1 MGYNWGMVKKIL
13 IVFFSL
19 LLIGAACFY
28 NAVNVNPTQ
37 FKIREETIITDKIDE
52 DLDGFLVAY
61 FTDLSLND
69 KITDTYVDEVFAAI
83 SSFKPEMIVF
93 GGDLLDQD
101 ASIPSERIDHLVEKL
116 SDLHAPYGKYAVLG
130 DQDMRDPENI
140 SQKLN
145 DAGFKILNN
154 AGVLISKDNDSYF
167 NIVGIEPLVNGSPDL
182 ASAFS
187 YANAN
192 YYTLVTSH
200 CPDIFDSILGYHS
213 DLLLSGHSRG
223 GQIYIPL
230 LSLFGRDYGCKKY
243 YHGKTTKD
251 GTTIDVSNG
260 LGMIGDKARFLADAE
275 IVLYTFR
282 SAD

>member
-37 FKIREETIITDKIDE
+37 FKIREETIISDKIDE

-116 SDLHAPYGKYAVLG
+116 SDLHYNEIGVQNQHREINSFRWTSTG
-130 DQDMRDPENI
+130 
-140 SQKLN
+140 
-145 DAGFKILNN
+145 N
-154 AGVLISKDNDSYF
+154 AAHFQRHRRPV
-167 NIVGIEPLVNGSPDL
+167 
-182 ASAFS
+182 
-187 YANAN
+187 
-192 YYTLVTSH
+192 
-200 CPDIFDSILGYHS
+200 
-213 DLLLSGHSRG
+213 
-223 GQIYIPL
+223 
-230 LSLFGRDYGCKKY
+230 
-243 YHGKTTKD
+243 
-251 GTTIDVSNG
+251 
-260 LGMIGDKARFLADAE
+260 ADRNFHH
-275 IVLYTFR
+275 I
-282 SAD
+282 

>member
-37 FKIREETIITDKIDE
+37 FKIREETIISSKIDE

-101 ASIPSERIDHLVEKL
+101 TSIPSERIDHLVEKL

-187 YANAN
+187 SANAN

-251 GTTIDVSNG
+251 GATIDVSNG

>member
-19 LLIGAACFY
+19 LLIGTACFY

-37 FKIREETIITDKIDE
+37 FKIREETIISNKIDE

-69 KITDTYVDEVFAAI
+69 KITDAYVDEVFAAI

-167 NIVGIEPLVNGSPDL
+167 NIIGIEPLVNGSPDL

-213 DLLLSGHSRG
+213 NLLLSGHSRG

-251 GTTIDVSNG
+251 GATIDVSNG